1 MGFWTKQTLDEL
13 KAESL
18 LQESDMKRTLST
30 VDLIM
35 VGIGAV
41 IGAGLFTITGI
52 AASEN
57 AGPAIAIAF
66 LLGAIGCAFAG
77 LCYCELAALMP
88 SSGSAYTY
96 TYASMGQ
103 LPAWMIGWTLILE
116 YAIGAGVVSISWSA
130 YIVTLFKDFGIQLPH
145 EITSSP
151 WQASNV
157 SQDPSSPA
165 YFNLPAVFIVVAVS
179 LLLIRGIR
187 QSTLVNLLAVI
198 TKVAVSIVFILFGA
212 FYINPENYVPFIP
225 ENTGT
230 FGQFG
235 WSGIL
240 RASGVL
246 FFAYV
251 GFDAISTTALETKNP
266 QKSIPRG
273 ILGAQAICTV
283 IYILFSLVLTGLVN
297 YKDLNVAAPVAL
309 AVSKTPY
316 KWMQGL
322 INLAV
327 LSGLTSVILVLML
340 GQSRI
345 FYVMAKDGLL
355 PKFFA
360 RLHPVYKTP
369 WVSNLVLMGFV
380 SLIVALTPIA
390 VISRMTS
397 IGTLSA
403 FVMVCLS
410 VIFLRYSHPES
421 PRIFKV
427 PLFPLTP
434 ILGIL
439 TCFGMM
445 LFLDSDTW
453 VRLIVWLLIGL
464 GLYGRNWQ
472 TTS

>member
-1 MGFWTKQTLDEL
+1 M
-13 KAESL
+13 
-18 LQESDMKRTLST
+18 
-30 VDLIM
+30 
-35 VGIGAV
+35 
-41 IGAGLFTITGI
+41 
-52 AASEN
+52 
-57 AGPAIAIAF
+57 
-66 LLGAIGCAFAG
+66 
-77 LCYCELAALMP
+77 
-88 SSGSAYTY
+88 
-96 TYASMGQ
+96 
-103 LPAWMIGWTLILE
+103 GWTLILE

-157 SQDPSSPA
+157 SQDLSSPA
-165 YFNLPAVFIVVAVS
+165 YFNLPAVFIIVAVS

-198 TKVAVSIVFILFGA
+198 TKVAVSILFILFGA

-273 ILGAQAICTV
+273 ILGALAICTV

-360 RLHPVYKTP
+360 RLHPVYKTRLGQQF
-369 WVSNLVLMGFV
+369 SFDGIRLFDCGFD
-380 SLIVALTPIA
+380 SDSGDQPDDEYWN
-390 VISRMTS
+390 VISLCDGLFERDFF
-397 IGTLSA
+397 TLQS
-403 FVMVCLS
+403 S
-410 VIFLRYSHPES
+410 
-421 PRIFKV
+421 
-427 PLFPLTP
+427 
-434 ILGIL
+434 
-439 TCFGMM
+439 
-445 LFLDSDTW
+445 
-453 VRLIVWLLIGL
+453 
-464 GLYGRNWQ
+464 
-472 TTS
+472 